1 MNLVKYKNM
10 NRYWKKTDRISS
22 YKQETS
28 HTFRKRPTEPW
39 KKQMSG
45 DLSELNLDIEQ
56 TYTEEMQAEYVV
68 DIEEMRFSWYKIRKF
83 VLIIVIPISMV
94 LFITIAQSQNSYCQ
108 TEKNTTRFLE
118 NTLDN
123 YGCI

>member
-1 MNLVKYKNM
+1 
-10 NRYWKKTDRISS
+10 
-22 YKQETS
+22 
-28 HTFRKRPTEPW
+28 
-39 KKQMSG
+39 MSG